1 MQIIVE
7 NMDLLKIKKANEA
20 FEEAL
25 LQGTQPPTVMF
36 ALSQH
41 LGSLLHEALWDKA
54 TAYADY
60 CKKYKD
66 GKDKS
71 KT

>member
-1 MQIIVE
+1 MQIIVK
-7 NMDLLKIKKANEA
+7 NMDLLKIKKANEV

-25 LQGTQPPTVMF
+25 LQGTQPPTVIF

-54 TAYADY
+54 TAYSDY
-60 CKKYKD
+60 CKKYKN
-66 GKDKS
+66 GTI